1 MALIK
6 RRKATYYDKFYNV
19 NYYNVRNTAWEFL
32 IKNNVTS
39 YPLDLHNIIS
49 NNNWNLLTYKS
60 YSKAYHLPRE
70 ELKKISTDGFVDLDE
85 EERYC
90 IVINEENSKQRC
102 RFTAAH
108 EIGHIILHKVF
119 KDEDRLEKEANMF
132 AARILMPMILLKE
145 LDITTP
151 EQLAEV
157 CDVSIESASYRLKRY
172 NQIKYRERFYTNPLE
187 IEVFNNL
194 KNFIKQK
201 KN

>member
-1 MALIK
+1 MGVSNKKQCHFLPLGLTQYHFKQQLELIDIQKLLKSLSSSK
-6 RRKATYYDKFYNV
+6 RR
-19 NYYNVRNTAWEFL
+19 
-32 IKNNVTS
+32 I
-39 YPLDLHNIIS
+39 
-49 NNNWNLLTYKS
+49 
-60 YSKAYHLPRE
+60 
-70 ELKKISTDGFVDLDE
+70 KKISTDGFVDLDE